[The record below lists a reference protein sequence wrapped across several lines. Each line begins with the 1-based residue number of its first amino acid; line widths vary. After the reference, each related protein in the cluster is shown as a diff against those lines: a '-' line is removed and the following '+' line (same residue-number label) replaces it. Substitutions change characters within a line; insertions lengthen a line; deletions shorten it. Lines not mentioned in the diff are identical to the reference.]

1 MNPKKGLEFLAV
13 EEKKY
18 DDISGT
24 VDGQKCAEDNILSI
38 SLLFLVRPYNRG
50 CAYITLSHLEV
61 VGEALQAIYIVLTCL
76 EPDISDSSHPL
87 KIIETTRQYNSWK
100 FIQIEVNAGK

>member
-13 EEKKY
+13 GEKRY

-61 VGEALQAIYIVLTCL
+61 VGEALQAIYLVLTCL
-76 EPDISDSSHPL
+76 EPDNSDVSHPL
-87 KIIETTRQYNSWK
+87 KIIKQGDKNLIKAIRMTK
-100 FIQIEVNAGK
+100 VI